1 MYPGLDEW
9 HVRFAV
15 KDADANATL
24 LEVLGSVLES
34 KGYPNV
40 DQSSIHESSQQEQMK
55 DSEQAQGGRRS

>member
-1 MYPGLDEW
+1 MYPGLDKG

-24 LEVLGSVLES
+24 LEVLGSVLET

-40 DQSSIHESSQQEQMK
+40 DQTK
-55 DSEQAQGGRRS
+55 DEEQGGKRQ